1 MATVPARVKFVE
13 GRESILP
20 IVVPEPSAVRDFAA
34 GLHAAGKSWQGEAF
48 GWQAEYV
55 PERSMPPLQSRLSFT
70 PAEFCIGE
78 SGVWFFSLAWERGHD
93 APPIEYL
100 DDSGI
105 VGPPTS

>member
-1 MATVPARVKFVE
+1 
-13 GRESILP
+13 
-20 IVVPEPSAVRDFAA
+20 
-34 GLHAAGKSWQGEAF
+34 
-48 GWQAEYV
+48 
-55 PERSMPPLQSRLSFT
+55 MPPLQSRLSFT